1 VWKDDPVTIIN
12 EIRLPG
18 IGMRF
23 EFESAEGVRIAVI
36 HHRTG
41 ERELIVYDL
50 PDPDAGRDVVRL
62 GREDSRTLAELLGVS
77 QIAKEL
83 AELGEEVQ
91 GLAVDRLPLSPGSP
105 FAGRTIG
112 DTEARTRTGVSI
124 VAVLRGEQA
133 VPAPGPEFGIEKD
146 DVLVVVGTPRGIEA
160 LSILLRPG

>member
-1 VWKDDPVTIIN
+1 VTIVN

-18 IGMRF
+18 VGVRF
-23 EFESAEGVRIAVI
+23 EFETAEGVRMAVI

-50 PDPDAGRDVVRL
+50 DDPDAGRDLVRL
-62 GREDSRTLAELLGVS
+62 GSDDSRTLAELLGVS
-77 QIAKEL
+77 QVAKDL
-83 AELGEEVQ
+83 AELEQDVR
-91 GLAVDRLPLSPGSP
+91 GLAIDRLPMSPGSP

-124 VAVLRGEQA
+124 VAVLREDRPF
-133 VPAPGPEFGIEKD
+133 PAPGPELRIESG